1 MRRQAGMLMVL
12 AAFCAS
18 AAARAEARGDEP
30 DAAAELRAVLQKP
43 DDKKPP
49 PKDKQPAAAAEPI
62 RLDTRPDPSERELP
76 LAFEMLG
83 DQAPRRVTRVITV
96 PVIVPIP
103 VPGGGTTTTTRT
115 SIAILPGTRDF
126 KVADNGSPRPQDRIY
141 FSFNYFD
148 DLNAD
153 ANRRFGGDARNVRLY
168 REAFGLEKTFFD
180 GNASI
185 DLRLPMNTLTV
196 DSTQPSLNGSRTDV
210 GDLGIILRYALLRN
224 DELDN
229 WLTAGIA
236 VVVPTGPDTVA
247 GIPAASGPHSTT
259 LQPFL
264 GALWNRGSFYIQ
276 GFSAIDIPM
285 DTSDVT
291 LMYNDVGIGYF
302 LYHAPERRIV
312 TAFAPAFEVHVT
324 TPLDHRGPISATT
337 GTFASDIVD
346 LSVVGNFELFG
357 RGSLS
362 AGIVT
367 PVTGPRP
374 FNVEAVVQL
383 RVRF

>member
-1 MRRQAGMLMVL
+1 GT
-12 AAFCAS
+12 
-18 AAARAEARGDEP
+18 RADEP

-43 DDKKPP
+43 EDKKPVQ
-49 PKDKQPAAAAEPI
+49 KEKQPAAAAEPI
-62 RLDTRPDPSERELP
+62 PLDTRPDPSERELP

-83 DQAPRRVTRVITV
+83 DQAPRRVTRITAV

-103 VPGGGTTTTTRT
+103 VPGGGTITTTRPG
-115 SIAILPGTRDF
+115 IAVLPGTRDF

-141 FSFNYFD
+141 FSFNYYD
-148 DLNAD
+148 DLHAD
-153 ANRRFGGDARNVRLY
+153 VNRRLGGDAHNVRLY

-185 DLRLPMNTLTV
+185 DLRLPLNTLTV
-196 DSTQPSLNGSRTDV
+196 DSGQPSLNGTRTDV
-210 GDLGIILRYALLRN
+210 GDLGIIPLYALLRN

-229 WLTAGIA
+229 GLTAGLA

-247 GIPAASGPHSTT
+247 GTPAGAGPHSTT

-264 GALWNRGSFYIQ
+264 GILWNRGNFYFQ
-276 GFSAIDIPM
+276 GFSEIDIPM

-291 LMYNDVGIGYF
+291 LLYNDWGIGYF
-302 LYHAPERRIV
+302 LYRAPERRVV

-324 TPLDHRGPISATT
+324 TPLDHRGPISATN

-346 LSVVGNFELFG
+346 LGVVGNFELFG

-383 RVRF
+383 RLRY